1 MLNLDIYEQQ
11 IILAAKGHSKMKEI
25 YGQDTTP
32 YEVIKSIIARMTK
45 ISMNQIDN
53 HKMYYW
59 LLNLIKKLDNE
70 FNFNWREQLLDS
82 MFCTDWIFSRTSRQ
96 DTINIID
103 INKKLISMLAW
114 MPIIKDNK
122 DLIILIEDDQILNE
136 KYI

>member
-45 ISMNQIDN
+45 ISMKQIDN

-70 FNFNWREQLLDS
+70 FNFNWRKK
-82 MFCTDWIFSRTSRQ
+82 
-96 DTINIID
+96 IIR
-103 INKKLISMLAW
+103 
-114 MPIIKDNK
+114 
-122 DLIILIEDDQILNE
+122 
-136 KYI
+136 